1 MITVIMYLLPMFA
14 GFCYKTSQIINALV

>member
-1 MITVIMYLLPMFA
+1 MITVIMYVLPMFA